1 MKLPGDSDKQQAV
14 SHEMMQRS
22 LQSQRR
28 VVKRVGLLEDK
39 VAELEKVEE
48 RVDDIESAEIEPGT
62 KLGDLADG
70 AKKVAKGIG
79 KSIGKN
85 ASLLADKAG
94 KGLQKAGKS
103 AVDAAGKGIKSAADA
118 TGKGIK
124 DAASATGKGIKKG
137 VKGAADAT
145 GKAVGDAAKGA
156 KDAVGKGISK
166 GTEKLT
172 NVGKGLRDFI
182 KDKAKNALK
191 MPKMPDK
198 LSPKAKSEG
207 KEKDSTV
214 SPKPEPQQNLVPDP
228 VAAMGVDPKTGEYL
242 SKEERIRQFKE
253 RRDMRDKGIDPDNLP
268 EAKDIEKVDTLEEAG
283 IGEDD
288 TKKKVKKQ
296 LEDEFDVDPKMKKA
310 FMEALALPAKSA
322 AVAITDLLEKI
333 PAPSKEA
340 SKILN
345 RNISKISQQFKLG
358 AASAEVAND
367 EEDNDKKKDEGSGG
381 SFLGT
386 MLAKAFNLAR
396 GAMGGGA
403 GQTGDGATGSQP
415 MLPPGATGD
424 PSYGRRAPFTGT
436 ADGIGMG
443 DPKSGE
449 RAMQPIKK
457 RTSLARKMFNMTPM
471 GMAFN
476 AASAG
481 IKGAKAIGGK
491 IMGAKDKIGGLAKKA
506 FGMTP
511 MGMGLKLGMKAFGGI
526 KNIFA
531 PKDEQ
536 KVNLTELTDKTIQ
549 ENRENADAKTKK
561 AVDTAAGTGAAVAN
575 MSQGGGAPV
584 QSEGGGLAQPEIIES
599 PYVDV
604 YNTTSQF

>member
-79 KSIGKN
+79 KTIGKN

-156 KDAVGKGISK
+156 KDAVGKGIGK

-172 NVGKGLRDFI
+172 NIGKGLRDFI

-191 MPKMPDK
+191 LPGMPDK
-198 LSPKAKSEG
+198 LSPKSKSEG
-207 KEKDSTV
+207 KGKDSTV
-214 SPKPEPQQNLVPDP
+214 SPKPEPKQDLVPDP

-253 RRDMRDKGIDPDNLP
+253 RRALREQGLDPDNVP

-288 TKKKVKKQ
+288 TKKKVKKE

-345 RNISKISQQFKLG
+345 RNISKLAAAFNLG

-367 EEDNDKKKDEGSGG
+367 EEDNDSEESGEKRPRWQVM
-381 SFLGT
+381 LGN
-386 MLAKAFNLAR
+386 LIGKAFKSNNTAEE
-396 GAMGGGA
+396 GGG
-403 GQTGDGATGSQP
+403 GGGQP
-415 MLPPGATGD
+415 MLPPAAGD

-436 ADGIGMG
+436 ADGIGLG

-449 RAMQPIKK
+449 RSMQPIKK
-457 RTSLARKMFNMTPM
+457 RKSLARKLFNMTPM

-476 AASAG
+476 AG
-481 IKGAKAIGGK
+481 TKIFQGAK
-491 IMGAKDKIGGLAKKA
+491 GLAGKAAGSGLGKGLKGLAGKA
-506 FGMTP
+506 FSMTP
-511 MGMGLKLGMKAFGGI
+511 MGIGLKLGMKAFGGI

-549 ENRENADAKTKK
+549 ENRENMDSKTKK
-561 AVDTAAGTGAAVAN
+561 AVDTAAGTGAAMAS
-575 MSQGGGAPV
+575 MSAGGGAPI

-599 PYVDV
+599 PYIDV